1 MKSDKPTLV
10 TMKFKPQEVLWLKA
24 ALDNTT
30 IKGEDSLVFAD
41 LYKKIT
47 SKTDQIKP
55 DGL

>member
-1 MKSDKPTLV
+1 MKNDKPTLV